1 MNKSSKKIIK
11 SLLLS
16 AAFTLLHGQ
25 NANAESKPALSLSF
39 DGLDDNNQELQKGK
53 NPILNNVYKILRN
66 GDVSLI
72 AAHRSHSSHRSHRSH
87 SSHRSGS
94 SHYSHSSS
102 SYSGGSTTY
111 TAPKKTPATYSIGD
125 RTLKQG
131 VHGADVNQLVSYL
144 ISNFYIN
151 ESLLKKNGE
160 YYIYDSNVVEA
171 VKHFQKDAKMEVTGH
186 ADYSTYS
193 QLKSWD
199 SDNTTITLGIREVK
213 IGTSGYDVDELIKML
228 TTAGFAPDPQKLHKV
243 KQHYEFTEDIMMAV
257 KMFQAYNKM
266 EATGLVDDKTIKKLK
281 KFSK

>member
-1 MNKSSKKIIK
+1 MNKSSKKLIK

-53 NPILNNVYKILRN
+53 NPVLNNVYKILRN

-102 SYSGGSTTY
+102 SYSGGTTTY
-111 TAPKKTPATYSIGD
+111 TTPKKTPATYSIGD

-131 VHGADVNQLVSYL
+131 LHGADVNQLVPYL
-144 ISNFYIN
+144 VSNFYIK
-151 ESLLKKNGE
+151 ESTLKKNGE

-171 VKHFQKDAKMEVTGH
+171 IKHFQKDAKIEATGQT
-186 ADYSTYS
+186 DYTTYS
-193 QLKSWD
+193 KLRTWD
-199 SDNTTITLGIREVK
+199 SNNTTIILGIRDIT
-213 IGTSGYDVDELIKML
+213 IGLSGYDIDELIKML
-228 TTAGFAPDPQKLHKV
+228 TSAGYAPDPDKLLKENH
-243 KQHYEFTEDIMMAV
+243 HYVFTEDVMMAV
-257 KMFQAYNKM
+257 KMFQAYHKM
-266 EATGLVDDKTIKKLK
+266 EATGLVDEKTIKKLNSA
-281 KFSK
+281 SK